1 MIFNNFVHN
10 YLKYIDINGTISSQQ
25 KILILVLSINPE
37 FRWIYS
43 QNKKTYIKT

>member
-25 KILILVLSINPE
+25 KILILVLSE
-37 FRWIYS
+37 FCWIYA